1 MAGNAQRPSLGAG
14 EEALAVSEDS
24 GAVGEDSHWI
34 PLTDLMTGLMVIFL
48 LIAVS
53 YMLQVEADA
62 SRIKDVAIAYS
73 EIKDALYEDLN
84 REFSAELPKWKA
96 QLIKTDLTIRFSE
109 PEVLFATGSSE
120 LKPEFQ
126 AILQD
131 FFPRYVRIL
140 TSPKYRDS
148 ISEVRIEGHTSSDWN
163 GVGSPDDAY
172 FRNMELSQARTRS
185 TLAYVLN
192 LPADRDQVNWLR
204 KYVTANGLS
213 SSHLITDA
221 HGVEDVARSRR
232 VEFRVRT
239 DAETRLARILEV
251 SK

>member
-1 MAGNAQRPSLGAG
+1 MDGQSDQNSV
-14 EEALAVSEDS
+14 AVSE
-24 GAVGEDSHWI
+24 ESHWI

-53 YMLQVEADA
+53 YMMQVESDA
-62 SRIKDVAIAYS
+62 ARIKDVAVAYS
-73 EIKDALYEDLN
+73 EIKDALFEDLN
-84 REFSAELPKWKA
+84 REFRKDLSRWKA
-96 QLIKTDLTIRFSE
+96 QLLKNDLTIRFSE

-126 AILQD
+126 RILQD

-140 TSPKYRDS
+140 TSSKYRDS

-163 GVGSPDDAY
+163 GVVTAGDAY
-172 FRNMELSQARTRS
+172 FLNMELSQARTRS
-185 TLAYVLN
+185 TLAYVMS
-192 LPADRDQVNWLR
+192 LPADQEQLAWLR
-204 KYVTANGLS
+204 RFVTANGLS
-213 SSHLITDA
+213 SSRLITDA
-221 HGVEDVARSRR
+221 KGIEDVARSRR

-239 DAETRLARILEV
+239 DAETRLAKILEV

>member
-1 MAGNAQRPSLGAG
+1 MDGDLEQNSA
-14 EEALAVSEDS
+14 
-24 GAVGEDSHWI
+24 AVGEESHWI
-34 PLTDLMTGLMVIFL
+34 PLSDLMTGLMVIFL

-53 YMLQVEADA
+53 YMMQVEADA
-62 SRIKDVAIAYS
+62 ARIKNVAVAYS
-73 EIKDALYEDLN
+73 EIKDALFEDLH
-84 REFSAELPKWKA
+84 REFKTDLAKWKA
-96 QLIKTDLTIRFSE
+96 QLLKDDLAIRFSE

-140 TSPKYRDS
+140 TSPKYRAS

-163 GVGSPDDAY
+163 GVASAGGAY
-172 FRNMELSQARTRS
+172 FLNMELSQARTRS

-192 LPADRDQVNWLR
+192 LPADQEQVAWLR

-213 SSHLITDA
+213 SSRLITDA
-221 HGVEDVARSRR
+221 NGVEDVARSRR

-239 DAETRLARILEV
+239 DAETRLAKILEV

>member
-1 MAGNAQRPSLGAG
+1 MDAGIEETSNAVAQ
-14 EEALAVSEDS
+14 E
-24 GAVGEDSHWI
+24 SHWI

-53 YMLQVEADA
+53 YMMQVEADA
-62 SRIKDVAIAYS
+62 ARIKNVAIAYS
-73 EIKDALYEDLN
+73 ETKDALFEDLN
-84 REFSAELPKWKA
+84 REFAADLPKWKA
-96 QLIKTDLTIRFSE
+96 QLLKNDLTIRFSE

-120 LKPEFQ
+120 LKPEFE

-140 TSPKYRDS
+140 TSRKYRDA

-163 GVGSPDDAY
+163 GVASPGDAY
-172 FRNMELSQARTRS
+172 FLNMELSQARTRS
-185 TLAYVLN
+185 TLAYVLS
-192 LPADRDQVNWLR
+192 LPADQDQVAWLR
-204 KYVTANGLS
+204 HFVTANGLS
-213 SSHLITDA
+213 SSRLITDA
-221 HGVEDVARSRR
+221 KGVEDVARSRR

-239 DAETRLARILEV
+239 DAETRIAKILEV

>member
-1 MAGNAQRPSLGAG
+1 MDAEGAQTSV
-14 EEALAVSEDS
+14 AVSE
-24 GAVGEDSHWI
+24 ESHWI

-53 YMLQVEADA
+53 YMIQVEADA
-62 SRIKDVAIAYS
+62 ARIKDVAVAYS
-73 EIKDALYEDLN
+73 EIKDALFEDLN
-84 REFSAELPKWKA
+84 REFSKDLAKWKA
-96 QLIKTDLTIRFSE
+96 EVLKNDLSIRFSE

-163 GVGSPDDAY
+163 GKTTVADAY
-172 FRNMELSQARTRS
+172 FLNMELSQARTRS
-185 TLAYVLN
+185 TLAYVMS
-192 LPADRDQVNWLR
+192 LPADQQQITWLR

-213 SSHLITDA
+213 SSRLIMDKN
-221 HGVEDVARSRR
+221 GVEDVARSRR

-239 DAETRLARILEV
+239 DAETRLAKILEV

>member
-1 MAGNAQRPSLGAG
+1 MEGQTG
-14 EEALAVSEDS
+14 ETTTAVSE
-24 GAVGEDSHWI
+24 ESHWI
-34 PLTDLMTGLMVIFL
+34 PLSDLMTGLMVIFL

-53 YMLQVEADA
+53 YMMQVEADA
-62 SRIKDVAIAYS
+62 ARIKNVAIAYS
-73 EIKDALYEDLN
+73 EIKDALFEDLN
-84 REFSAELPKWKA
+84 REFRNDLPKWNA
-96 QLIKTDLTIRFSE
+96 QLLKSDLTIRFSE

-126 AILQD
+126 RILQD

-140 TSPKYRDS
+140 TSRKYRDS

-163 GVGSPDDAY
+163 GVAAGDAY
-172 FRNMELSQARTRS
+172 FLNMELSQARTRS
-185 TLAYVLN
+185 TLAYVMG
-192 LPADRDQVNWLR
+192 LPADQEQLAWLR

-213 SSHLITDA
+213 SSRLITDA
-221 HGVEDVARSRR
+221 KGLEDVARSRR

-239 DAETRLARILEV
+239 DAETRLAKILEV

>member
-1 MAGNAQRPSLGAG
+1 MEGQAP
-14 EEALAVSEDS
+14 ETTTAVSE
-24 GAVGEDSHWI
+24 ESHWI
-34 PLTDLMTGLMVIFL
+34 PLSDLMTGLMVIFL

-53 YMLQVEADA
+53 YMIQVEADA
-62 SRIKDVAIAYS
+62 ARIKNVAIAYS
-73 EIKDALYEDLN
+73 EIKDALFEDLN
-84 REFSAELPKWKA
+84 REFRNDLPKWNA
-96 QLIKTDLTIRFSE
+96 QLLKNDLTIRFSE

-126 AILQD
+126 RILQD

-140 TSPKYRDS
+140 TSRKYRDS

-163 GVGSPDDAY
+163 GVAAGDAY
-172 FRNMELSQARTRS
+172 FLNMELSQARTRS
-185 TLAYVLN
+185 TLAYVMS
-192 LPADRDQVNWLR
+192 LPADQEQLAWLR

-213 SSHLITDA
+213 SSRLITDA
-221 HGVEDVARSRR
+221 KGVEDIARSRR

-239 DAETRLARILEV
+239 DAETRLAKILEV

>member
-1 MAGNAQRPSLGAG
+1 MDG
-14 EEALAVSEDS
+14 EPGQNSVAVAE
-24 GAVGEDSHWI
+24 ESHWI
-34 PLTDLMTGLMVIFL
+34 PLSDLMTGLMVIFL

-53 YMLQVEADA
+53 YMMQVEADA
-62 SRIKDVAIAYS
+62 ARIKNVAVAYS
-73 EIKDALYEDLN
+73 EIKDALFEDLN
-84 REFSAELPKWKA
+84 KEFKLDLPKWKA
-96 QLIKTDLTIRFSE
+96 QLIKNDLTIRFSE

-148 ISEVRIEGHTSSDWN
+148 ISEVRIEGHTSSDWIR
-163 GVGSPDDAY
+163 VASPDDAY
-172 FRNMELSQARTRS
+172 FLNMELSQARTRS

-192 LPADRDQVNWLR
+192 LPADRDQVTWLR
-204 KYVTANGLS
+204 RFVTANGLS
-213 SSHLITDA
+213 SSRLILDSQ
-221 HGVEDVARSRR
+221 GVEDVARSRR

>member
-1 MAGNAQRPSLGAG
+1 MDGQADQNSV
-14 EEALAVSEDS
+14 AVSE
-24 GAVGEDSHWI
+24 ESHWI

-53 YMLQVEADA
+53 YMLQVESDA
-62 SRIKDVAIAYS
+62 ARIKDVAIAYS
-73 EIKDALYEDLN
+73 EIKDALFEDLN
-84 REFSAELPKWKA
+84 REFRRDLPKWNA

-140 TSPKYRDS
+140 TSKKYRDS

-163 GVGSPDDAY
+163 GVGSAGDAY
-172 FRNMELSQARTRS
+172 FLNMELSQARTRS
-185 TLAYVLN
+185 TLAYVLS
-192 LPADRDQVNWLR
+192 LAGDPVQMAGLR
-204 KYVTANGLS
+204 KFVTANGLS
-213 SSHLITDA
+213 SSRLITDDK
-221 HGVEDVARSRR
+221 GVEDVARSRR

-239 DAETRLARILEV
+239 DAETRLAKILEV
-251 SK
+251 TR

>member
-1 MAGNAQRPSLGAG
+1 MDG
-14 EEALAVSEDS
+14 EPGQNSVAVAE
-24 GAVGEDSHWI
+24 ESHWI
-34 PLTDLMTGLMVIFL
+34 PLSDLMTGLMVIFL

-53 YMLQVEADA
+53 YMMQVEADA
-62 SRIKDVAIAYS
+62 ARIKNVAVAYS
-73 EIKDALYEDLN
+73 EIKDALFEDLN
-84 REFSAELPKWKA
+84 KEFKLDLPKWKA
-96 QLIKTDLTIRFSE
+96 QLIKNDLTIRFSE

-148 ISEVRIEGHTSSDWN
+148 ISEVRIEGHTSSDWIR
-163 GVGSPDDAY
+163 VASPDDAY
-172 FRNMELSQARTRS
+172 FLNMELSQARTRS

-192 LPADRDQVNWLR
+192 LPADREQVAWLR
-204 KYVTANGLS
+204 RFVTANGLS
-213 SSHLITDA
+213 SSRLILDSQ
-221 HGVEDVARSRR
+221 GVEDVARSRR

>member
-1 MAGNAQRPSLGAG
+1 MNMDAETGQAGT
-14 EEALAVSEDS
+14 ALAE
-24 GAVGEDSHWI
+24 ESHWI
-34 PLTDLMTGLMVIFL
+34 PLSDLMTGLMVIFL

-53 YMLQVEADA
+53 YMMQVEADA
-62 SRIKDVAIAYS
+62 ARIKNVAVAYS
-73 EIKDALYEDLN
+73 EIKDALFEDLN
-84 REFSAELPKWKA
+84 REFQKDLPKWNA
-96 QLIKTDLTIRFSE
+96 QLLKSDLTIRFSE

-126 AILQD
+126 AILRD

-140 TSPKYRDS
+140 TSRKYRDS

-163 GVGSPDDAY
+163 GVASTEDAY
-172 FRNMELSQARTRS
+172 FLNMELSQARTRS
-185 TLAYVLN
+185 TLAYVMS
-192 LPADRDQVNWLR
+192 LPADRDQIAWLR

-213 SSHLITDA
+213 SSRLILNDK
-221 HGVEDVARSRR
+221 GEEDVARSRR

-239 DAETRLARILEV
+239 DAETRLAKILEV